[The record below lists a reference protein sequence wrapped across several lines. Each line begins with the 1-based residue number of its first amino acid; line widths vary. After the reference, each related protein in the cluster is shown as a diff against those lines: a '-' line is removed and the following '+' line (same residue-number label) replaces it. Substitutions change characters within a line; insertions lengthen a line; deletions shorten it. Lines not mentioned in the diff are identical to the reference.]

1 LIRDII
7 YGFVTLLIGVAFL
20 GPLNSMVS
28 DVASNLSGF
37 AATVTDLIVGFF
49 SLSLV
54 AVGVGL
60 VIRAFGPGMGGQSY
74 P

>member
-1 LIRDII
+1 MIKDII

-20 GPLNSMVS
+20 GPLNTMVS
-28 DVASNLSGF
+28 DVVGNLSGF
-37 AATVTDLIVGFF
+37 AATVTELIVGFF

-60 VIRAFGPGMGGQSY
+60 VIRAFGPGTMNQ
-74 P
+74 

>member
-1 LIRDII
+1 MIKDII

-20 GPLNSMVS
+20 GPLNDMVQTA
-28 DVASNLSGF
+28 VANLTGF
-37 AATVTDLIVGFF
+37 AATVTNLIVGFF

-60 VIRAFGPGMGGQSY
+60 IVRAFGPGVLN
-74 P
+74 

>member
-1 LIRDII
+1 VIKDII

-20 GPLNSMVS
+20 GPLNDMVTT
-28 DVASNLSGF
+28 VLANLTGF
-37 AATVTDLIVGFF
+37 AATVTGLIVGFF

-60 VIRAFGPGMGGQSY
+60 VVRAFGPGVMN
-74 P
+74 

>member
-1 LIRDII
+1 MIKDLI

-20 GPLNSMVS
+20 SPLNDMVT
-28 DVASNLSGF
+28 DAVTNLSGF
-37 AATVTDLIVGFF
+37 AATTTELIVGFF

-60 VIRAFGPGMGGQSY
+60 VIRAFGPGNLN
-74 P
+74 